1 MCKLV
6 QEYQQYTQAAVE
18 KSRNPY
24 TQTQEHP
31 NIHTGKYINSLMLL
45 NQKRISPENFQ
56 IQFPSE
62 QKKNTKMFTKE
73 DLINHLKV
81 FVTPYSTQTPKLLT
95 DYI

>member
-1 MCKLV
+1 
-6 QEYQQYTQAAVE
+6 
-18 KSRNPY
+18 
-24 TQTQEHP
+24 
-31 NIHTGKYINSLMLL
+31 MLL
-45 NQKRISPENFQ
+45 SQKRISPENFQ

-95 DYI
+95 DYT